1 MALLHAAT
9 RPGAATNSTAIRQQE
24 LLKSCSRSLLP
35 RRMGCSGPRQ
45 VPGPARRLV
54 HSRRSP
60 EFSQIRAFQREESQ
74 STLEPTTGRTK
85 QQHPGADA
93 TVPTLVDA
101 ATPPYVEA
109 GNLVPLE
116 AGALASR
123 RVEIDLSGRAGS
135 SELDERIREP
145 AQSNQVVA
153 TADVPVCKRGVLGE
167 ILGFAVPALG
177 SVLADPLM
185 SLVDTACVGQYSSLH
200 LAALAPNTSIFNL
213 FFQLFTFLGCTTTNL
228 IASNSIKV
236 AGLTEQDKE
245 RRTAAGSRVLA
256 HSMLLAVFS
265 GLACTV
271 IMLGAGPQ
279 LLTTMGAS
287 PETLGPAL
295 SYLQIRALASPAVMV
310 ANVAQGACLGQQ
322 DSWTPLKVFA
332 TSGVVNLVLD
342 LFLVNNCNMGI
353 TGAAIAT
360 TFAQVVA
367 ASYFV
372 WYCWQKGNKG
382 EAVPLKWNGLPTM
395 ESLRPFWEVANTLL
409 TRTMFT
415 CIAYTSVSTLSA
427 SLGFL
432 QAATHQV
439 ALQVFWFFS
448 YVPESISLT
457 AQSLIARDMNAPSK
471 ARVMTHTLMRLGGGV
486 GVALAAG
493 FAGLMLGAPWLFSN
507 DAAIHAIIPKVVVPG
522 AVALYTLS
530 LAMTFDGVSIGSG
543 KLQHLPRANLTALV
557 ACLAVAVGA
566 SNAGL
571 GLAGT
576 WMGLSTFMITR
587 LAAHC
592 FVYAKGWK
600 NSLFGNASLS
610 PSYVMA

>member
-1 MALLHAAT
+1 
-9 RPGAATNSTAIRQQE
+9 
-24 LLKSCSRSLLP
+24 
-35 RRMGCSGPRQ
+35 MGCSGLRQ
-45 VPGPARRLV
+45 VPGPARRPV
-54 HSRRSP
+54 HARRSP
-60 EFSQIRAFQREESQ
+60 GFAGICAFHGEEAPA
-74 STLEPTTGRTK
+74 TLETSTK
-85 QQHPGADA
+85 QKQPDTDA
-93 TVPTLVDA
+93 TVPLLDA
-101 ATPPYVEA
+101 STPPYVEA

-135 SELDERIREP
+135 SEIDERIRDAAKSKDVP
-145 AQSNQVVA
+145 VA
-153 TADVPVCKRGVLGE
+153 TDAPVCKRGVLGE

-228 IASNSIKV
+228 IASNSIRV
-236 AGLTEQDKE
+236 AGLTEQDKDK
-245 RRTAAGSRVLA
+245 RTEAGSRVLA
-256 HSMLLAVFS
+256 HSMVMAVFS
-265 GLACTV
+265 GLACTG

-279 LLTTMGAS
+279 LLMTMGAS

-295 SYLQIRALASPAVMV
+295 SYLQIRAIASPAVMV

-382 EAVPLKWNGLPTM
+382 EAVPLRWHGLPTM
-395 ESLRPFWEVANTLL
+395 ESLKPFWEVANTLL

-457 AQSLIARDMNAPSK
+457 AQSLIARDMNVPNK

-507 DAAIHAIIPKVVVPG
+507 DAAIHEIVRNVVLPG

-543 KLQHLPRANLTALV
+543 KLQHLPRANLAALV

-576 WMGLSTFMITR
+576 WMGLSTFMIVR

-592 FVYAKGWK
+592 VVYAKGWK
-600 NSLFGNASLS
+600 NSLFGKASLS